1 MRQQCFRVTSLLAIV
16 CLLFAACTVPTL
28 PKIPAPAT
36 PTRAAPTAESV
47 APASATPA
55 TATKT
60 AASAAPVVRPNV
72 LFILTDDLDVAETA
86 YMPRLKSLLA
96 DQGTWFNN
104 FFVNVSLCCPS
115 RATTLRGQ
123 YCQNT
128 QIFGNSPPDGG
139 FETFHANGDESSTIA
154 VWLQAAGYRTMLAGK
169 YLNGYPN
176 GVAPTFVPPG
186 WSEWYSPAK
195 GNAYGEF
202 NYTLN
207 ENGKLVAYGNKPED
221 YGTDVY
227 ARKTADFM
235 QRAAQDGQPF
245 FAYVAV
251 YAPHSPATPAPR
263 HANLFPDA
271 KAPRTPNFNEADVS
285 DKPEYIRSRP
295 LLNDRQI
302 TQIDEMY
309 RQRLQSLQAV
319 DDMIGTLADTLRAT
333 GQLDNTYIFFSSDNG
348 FHLGNHRLD
357 MGKVAPYE
365 EDIHVPLVVRG
376 PGVPKGVKLD
386 HLAGNVDYASTWAE
400 LAGIPTPDFVDGRS
414 LLPLLRPN
422 PPAPDSWRKC
432 YLLQHGSPTKRS
444 ASADDAAYDY
454 PPEMAGLL
462 EPPDELPVVEVAS
475 LTALPARAPGI
486 TPYQGL
492 RTQQYTYV
500 EYKTGER
507 ELYDVRADPYQLQNV
522 AAQADPTLL
531 QQLST
536 RLHELSACSGTSC
549 RLIEDTP
556 IGVAVKIPATK
567 SPVPTATAR
576 PGTPRAT
583 PTPRARQATPTTP
596 AARATP
602 AVPLARSWGSVQ
614 RDVTYCTADGVALK
628 MDVYFPKKAQSAPMP
643 VAVYV
648 HGGGWVGGD
657 KGGGAGILAVDE
669 LLGRGYLV
677 ASINYR
683 LAPQY
688 KFPAQIED
696 VKCAI
701 RYLRANAATY
711 GLDPQRIG
719 AWGGSAGGHLVALL
733 GTSDASA
740 GLEGQ
745 GGYAEQS
752 SRVQAVVDMFGPA
765 DLTAFADTTG
775 TRGQI
780 VFGATSRDDPVLGRA
795 SPVTYISPDDPPF
808 LILHGEKDQTVPP
821 SQSQILYE
829 RLQAAGVPATLV
841 VVKNAGHGF
850 SPVGGAISPTRDELA
865 RMIADFFDQHL
876 K

>member
-1 MRQQCFRVTSLLAIV
+1 MRQQRFPLLSLLLLV
-16 CLLFAACTVPTL
+16 CLLLTACAVPPW
-28 PKIPAPAT
+28 PKTPALAKATSTPPAT
-36 PTRAAPTAESV
+36 SQAAGPAHTPAAPSV
-47 APASATPA
+47 
-55 TATKT
+55 
-60 AASAAPVVRPNV
+60 RHNI
-72 LFILTDDLDVAETA
+72 LFILADDLDVAETA
-86 YMPRLKSLLA
+86 YMPRLQALLA

-128 QIFGNSPPDGG
+128 QIFGNEPPGGG
-139 FETFHANGDESSTIA
+139 FETFHTNGDESSTIA

-186 WSEWYSPAK
+186 WSEWYSPVK

-202 NYTLN
+202 KYALN
-207 ENGKLVAYGNKPED
+207 ENGQPVAYGNQPAD

-227 ARKTADFM
+227 ARKTADFI
-235 QRAAQDGQPF
+235 QRAAQDGKPF

-263 HANLFPDA
+263 HADLFPNA
-271 KAPRTPNFNEADVS
+271 QAPRTPNFNEADVS

-295 LLNDRQI
+295 PLNNSQI
-302 TQIDEMY
+302 AQIDELY
-309 RQRLQSLQAV
+309 RKRLQSLQAV
-319 DDMIGTLADTLRAT
+319 DEMIGTLVDTLQTT
-333 GQLDNTYIFFSSDNG
+333 GQLANTYIFFSSDNG

-357 MGKVAPYE
+357 TGKVAPYE

-376 PGVPKGVKLD
+376 PGVPRGVKLD
-386 HLAGNVDYASTWAE
+386 YIAGNVDYAPTWAE
-400 LAGIPTPDFVDGRS
+400 LAGAQTPDFVDGRS
-414 LLPLLRPN
+414 LLPLLRPS
-422 PPAPDSWRKC
+422 PPAPDSWRQC
-432 YLLQHGSPTKRS
+432 YLLQHGNPAKRS
-444 ASADDAAYDY
+444 ASADAAAYDY

-462 EPPDELPVVEVAS
+462 EPPDELPAAEVAS
-475 LTALPARAPGI
+475 LTALPARAACI

-492 RTQQYTYV
+492 RTQRYTYV
-500 EYKTGER
+500 EYVTGER
-507 ELYDVRADPYQLQNV
+507 ELYDVPADPYQLQNM
-522 AAQADPTLL
+522 AAQADPNLL

-536 RLHELSACSGTSC
+536 RLRELSTCSGASC

-556 IGVAVKIPATK
+556 IGVAVTPPA
-567 SPVPTATAR
+567 PVATPTATALR
-576 PGTPRAT
+576 R
-583 PTPRARQATPTTP
+583 
-596 AARATP
+596 
-602 AVPLARSWGSVQ
+602 WGSVQ
-614 RDVTYCTADGVALK
+614 RDVTYCTVDGVALK
-628 MDVYFPKKAQSAPMP
+628 MDVYFPPKAQSTPLP
-643 VAVYV
+643 VTVYV
-648 HGGGWVGGD
+648 HGGAWVGGD
-657 KGGGAGILAVDE
+657 KESGAGMLALDE
-669 LLGRGYLV
+669 LRGRGYLV
-677 ASINYR
+677 VAINYR

-711 GLDPQRIG
+711 GLDAQRIG
-719 AWGGSAGGHLVALL
+719 VWGGSAGGHLVSLL

-740 GLEGQ
+740 GLEGH

-752 SRVQAVVDMFGPA
+752 SRVQAVVDLFGPA
-765 DLTAFADTTG
+765 DLPAFADDLG
-775 TRGQI
+775 NGAQV
-780 VFGATSRDDPVLGRA
+780 VFGATSPDDPVLVRA
-795 SPVTYISPDDPPF
+795 SPVTYVSPDDPPF
-808 LILHGEKDQTVPP
+808 LILHGEQDEVVPL

-850 SPVGGAISPTRDELA
+850 QPAGGAISPTRAELA
-865 RMIADFFDQHL
+865 RLIADFFDQHL